1 MATARQIAAQQ
12 KKDRAQRERDARKAD
27 RARLRQ
33 LRSHIG
39 AAKKHAQHRRRE
51 VAIMCRRGRVSAR
64 EHAKQLRAASRLA
77 LLQSID
83 AERAKSRSTC
93 DARRTQARAKN
104 ADSLRRAQSAFE
116 HEAKHVRTMRIWAKP
131 QKSVLAKARRAES
144 ISESDSEVRNNIPPD
159 LVPVFNAVRARMKGG
174 TRRTRTE
181 AFMEWAGDHPSEV
194 LRILDAQIHADVE
207 ALVKEEARLR
217 REVRMPSTYRKS
229 CDAGLAK
236 RKGAYVGAEKV
247 SF

>member
-1 MATARQIAAQQ
+1 MPTARQIAAQQ

-27 RARLRQ
+27 RVRLRQ
-33 LRSHIG
+33 LRSHIR
-39 AAKKHAQHRRRE
+39 AAKVHATQRRRE
-51 VAIMCRRGRVSAR
+51 VLLMCRRGRATAR
-64 EHAKQLRAASRLA
+64 EHAKQLRAASRVA
-77 LLQSID
+77 LLASID
-83 AERAKSRSTC
+83 AERAKSRTAC
-93 DARRTQARAKN
+93 EARKSQARSKN
-104 ADSLRRAQSAFE
+104 TDSLRRAQAAFE

-131 QKSVLAKARRAES
+131 QKSVLAKARRTEA

-159 LVPVFNAVRARMKGG
+159 LVPVFNAVKARMKGG

-194 LRILDAQIHADVE
+194 LRILDAQIHRDVE

-236 RKGAYVGAEKV
+236 RKAAYVGAETV
-247 SF
+247 PF